1 MEVPRV
7 KTPPILEWQVV
18 SLSGSFEED
27 TSEDEF
33 PFETIS
39 AAVEKLKNIAHHGW
53 TYQSSEGFEIKRK
66 SAGPEES
73 MFGQVRDKKSL
84 EYICPEVKKNLNAI
98 VQDYNENVDYL
109 EQFSLLSAFYE
120 KVQEEIRR

>member
-7 KTPPILEWQVV
+7 KTPPILEWQVI
-18 SLSGSFEED
+18 SLSGSFEEE

-39 AAVEKLKNIAHHGW
+39 FVVDKLKKIAHNDW
-53 TYQSSEGFEIKRK
+53 TYQSSEGFEIRRR
-66 SAGPEES
+66 SVGLEES
-73 MFGQVRDKKSL
+73 IHSQVRDKKSL
-84 EYICPEVKKNLNAI
+84 EFMCPEVKKNLGTI

-109 EQFSLLSAFYE
+109 EHFTLLAAFFE
-120 KVQEEIRR
+120 KVKEEISK